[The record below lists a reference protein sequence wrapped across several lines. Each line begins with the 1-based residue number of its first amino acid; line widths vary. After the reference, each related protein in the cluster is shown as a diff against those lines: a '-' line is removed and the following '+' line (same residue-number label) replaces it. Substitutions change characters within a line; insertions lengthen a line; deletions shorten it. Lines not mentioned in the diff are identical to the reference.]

1 MRETATP
8 IIERCRLSIN
18 SQPRSDISMQ
28 RSQYG
33 KSRSRSPHQV
43 HGNATICRRSPRPRL
58 TLTVRYQSCRSK
70 DPSTDHHDNS
80 DTSHSPRSCVGS
92 EKRQNETTPRIRM
105 GPRGR
110 EVYALMTGYND
121 LINRSI
127 SAFIALTQGSP
138 LLRRKYPG

>member
-1 MRETATP
+1 
-8 IIERCRLSIN
+8 
-18 SQPRSDISMQ
+18 
-28 RSQYG
+28 
-33 KSRSRSPHQV
+33 
-43 HGNATICRRSPRPRL
+43 
-58 TLTVRYQSCRSK
+58 
-70 DPSTDHHDNS
+70 
-80 DTSHSPRSCVGS
+80 
-92 EKRQNETTPRIRM
+92 M